1 MSPVPSAAAISD
13 PALDPAAQDLLA
25 FWFGAP
31 DTPEYGAFRAVWFEK
46 SETFDAEVRDRFAEA
61 REQAERGALDAWAA
75 TPRGALALVLLLDQV
90 PRNIFRDTPAA
101 FATDVRALEAAK
113 QALRD
118 GHDAALRPMER
129 LFLYMPFQHAEDLV
143 EQERSLALYD
153 RLDLDR
159 AQQFAHRH
167 HEIIARFGRFPHR
180 NAILGR
186 ETTEAERLFLLEPN
200 SSF

>member
-1 MSPVPSAAAISD
+1 MTAETHPLS
-13 PALDPAAQDLLA
+13 PAARAILDY
-25 FWFGAP
+25 WFGAP
-31 DTPEYGAFRAVWFEK
+31 DAPDYGQFRAFWFEK
-46 SETFDAEVRDRFAEA
+46 SPEVDAEMAARFAEA
-61 REQAERGALDAWAA
+61 SAEAAAGGLDGWAA
-75 TPRGALALVLLLDQV
+75 TPRGALALVVLLDQV

-101 FATDVRALEAAK
+101 FATDARALDVAK
-113 QALRD
+113 TAIRD
-118 GHDAALRPMER
+118 GLDTALNPVER

-153 RLDLDR
+153 RLGLDS
-159 AQQFAHRH
+159 ATEYAARH

-186 ETTEAERLFLLEPN
+186 DTTPEEAEFLTEPN